1 MRKLITTVLVMS
13 AMMSSFAYADD
24 SSSNAESL
32 KLQAQW
38 GMDKANFND
47 GDKSKVVDLVDS
59 IFREDGLAENGSP
72 KAGQIDQSSVRTQH

>member
-1 MRKLITTVLVMS
+1 MRKLMITVIAMS
-13 AMMSSFAYADD
+13 AMMSSFASAND
-24 SSSNAESL
+24 SSTNTDSL

-59 IFREDGLAENGSP
+59 IFREDGLAENGAP